1 MRVGKETHML
11 YSFQQGLLNAP
22 PKRDPDR
29 RLLLLPVEEVHVRSD
44 PRRANEDRA
53 ALSELM
59 ISIAQVGLIE
69 PVVVRERREDGYELI
84 AGARRLAA
92 CRLLGHRE
100 IPCIVVQAGDEKSAL
115 LSLAENLHRKD
126 LHYLDEAERL
136 KALLDRG
143 TLTEEQLL
151 TRIGKSEPYLDNR
164 LRLLNLSTAV
174 RARLRSANL
183 SERHARALLRLND
196 GERQKQALDV
206 IERRHMNAPAAERLV
221 DSMTNTAGAAPM
233 RILRFSRDCR
243 LFVNSVK
250 TCIEQLEGSGITA
263 AMEETRRD
271 DGVDLIIRVRT

>member
-29 RLLLLPVEEVHVRSD
+29 RLLLLPVEEVRVRSD

-206 IERRHMNAPAAERLV
+206 IERRRMNAPAAERLV

-250 TCIEQLEGSGITA
+250 TCIEQLDGSGITA

>member
-29 RLLLLPVEEVHVRSD
+29 RLLLLPVEEVRVRSD

-206 IERRHMNAPAAERLV
+206 IERRRMNAPAAERLV